1 MSNMQVKRN
10 LLLKDWT
17 NIFKMVVLTFD
28 IFEGIQDPLNYLL
41 LLSKKNSIVD
51 VTQGPT
57 LTLKQLPRGTCSL

>member
-28 IFEGIQDPLNYLL
+28 IFEGIQDPVN
-41 LLSKKNSIVD
+41 
-51 VTQGPT
+51 
-57 LTLKQLPRGTCSL
+57 